1 MLKPVYTIHFK
12 RDTKRVLQRGYD
24 MKKLKEVINLLLR
37 EEKPLPTRYKD
48 HPLKGR
54 WKPHRELHIEPDWLL
69 VYSIEGE
76 ECFFARTGTHADLFS
91 L

>member
-1 MLKPVYTIHFK
+1 MLIPVYTTQFK
-12 RDTKRVLQRGYD
+12 RDVKRVSQRGYD
-24 MKKLKEVINLLLR
+24 MDKLKQVIDLLLS
-37 EEKPLPTRYKD
+37 EERLIPANYKD
-48 HPLKGR
+48 HALKGR

-69 VYSIEGE
+69 IYSIDGK

>member
-1 MLKPVYTIHFK
+1 MLIPVYTTQFK
-12 RDTKRVLQRGYD
+12 RDVKKVSQRGYD
-24 MKKLKEVINLLLR
+24 MDKLKQVIDLLLS
-37 EEKPLPTRYKD
+37 EERLIPANYKD
-48 HPLKGR
+48 HALKGR

-69 VYSIEGE
+69 IYSIDGK

>member
-1 MLKPVYTIHFK
+1 MLITVYTTQFK
-12 RDTKRVLQRGYD
+12 RDVKRVSQRGYD
-24 MKKLKEVINLLLR
+24 MDKLKQVIDLLLS
-37 EEKPLPTRYKD
+37 EERPIPANYKD
-48 HPLKGR
+48 HALKGR

-69 VYSIEGE
+69 IYSIDGK

>member
-1 MLKPVYTIHFK
+1 MLIPVYTTHFK
-12 RDTKRVLQRGYD
+12 RDVKRVSQRGYD
-24 MKKLKEVINLLLR
+24 IDKLKQVIDLLLS
-37 EEKPLPTRYKD
+37 EERPIPANYKD
-48 HPLKGR
+48 HALKGR

-69 VYSIEGE
+69 IYSIDGK

>member
-1 MLKPVYTIHFK
+1 MLIPVYNTQFK
-12 RDTKRVLQRGYD
+12 RDVKKVSQRGYD
-24 MKKLKEVINLLLR
+24 MDKLKQGIDLLLS
-37 EEKPLPTRYKD
+37 EERPIPANYKD
-48 HPLKGR
+48 HASKGR

-69 VYSIEGE
+69 IYSIDGK

>member
-1 MLKPVYTIHFK
+1 MLIPVYTTQFK
-12 RDTKRVLQRGYD
+12 RDVKKVSQRGYD
-24 MKKLKEVINLLLR
+24 MDKLKQGIDLLLS
-37 EEKPLPTRYKD
+37 EERPIPANYKD
-48 HPLKGR
+48 HALKGR

-69 VYSIEGE
+69 IYSIDGK